1 VSEAVVLQGIHRY
14 TSCS

>member
-1 VSEAVVLQGIHRY
+1 VSDAVVLQGIHRY